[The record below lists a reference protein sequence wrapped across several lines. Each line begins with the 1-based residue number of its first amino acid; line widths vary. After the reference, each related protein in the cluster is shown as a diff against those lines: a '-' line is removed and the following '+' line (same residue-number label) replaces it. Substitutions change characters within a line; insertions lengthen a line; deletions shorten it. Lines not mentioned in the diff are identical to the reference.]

1 MADREHMVVE
11 TQHMRLNDI
20 LDFYVAV
27 IIVIIF
33 ILVIRKKAK
42 QFSKKREEIRLANR
56 FTSRWID
63 VKNKDT
69 EKPLTE
75 DTCNICLIEFKDH
88 ERVI

>member
-1 MADREHMVVE
+1 MK
-11 TQHMRLNDI
+11 LNDM
-20 LDFYVAV
+20 LDFYVAI

-42 QFSKKREEIRLANR
+42 QFYKKREEIRRADRLT
-56 FTSRWID
+56 FRWID
-63 VKNKDT
+63 IKKKDT

-75 DTCNICLIEFKDH
+75 DTCNICLLEFKDH